1 MLAIPILNGKTAQG
15 GSNFARSHEPK
26 HQKRGARGI
35 HSSISPWDS
44 YGAALP
50 PPLAVQSPNG
60 TCDNGRTLSCCC
72 PWERHNRQ
80 DLLWVRFRR
89 QNRKTLCG
97 ATTIMQTTTTT
108 TTQPIRIPISIR
120 IMEAHISAVIKMAEV
135 LAAAIAT
142 TAALRA
148 ASQIFGKTETT
159 TMAALRVTTAETPVK
174 KVATRCNLL
183 PIAMAHPLPVVVQ
196 RPLRFW
202 LRMAIPKWSGPISV
216 FWALGCVRGFSF

>member
-26 HQKRGARGI
+26 HQKRGGI

-44 YGAALP
+44 YGAVLP

-60 TCDNGRTLSCCC
+60 TCDNERTLSCYC
-72 PWERHNRQ
+72 PWERHNRR

-89 QNRKTLCG
+89 QNQKTLCG

-108 TTQPIRIPISIR
+108 TTTQPIRIPIPIR
-120 IMEAHISAVIKMAEV
+120 IMEAHISTATKMVEV

-142 TAALRA
+142 TAALQA

-159 TMAALRVTTAETPVK
+159 TMAALRATTAETPVK

-183 PIAMAHPLPVVVQ
+183 PIAMVHPRQVVVQ

-216 FWALGCVRGFSF
+216 FWALVYVRGFSF